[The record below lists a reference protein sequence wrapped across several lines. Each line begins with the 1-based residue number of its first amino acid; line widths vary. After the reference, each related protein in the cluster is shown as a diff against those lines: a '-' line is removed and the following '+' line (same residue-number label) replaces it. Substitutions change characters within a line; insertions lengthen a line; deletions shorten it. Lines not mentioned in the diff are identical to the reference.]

1 MIQIS
6 ENWLGTELSLA
17 YVLDALDRYREHPEL
32 YPPRLMGRDE
42 EDDDEEE
49 NPLIQIEGSIGI
61 LNINGPLTSRE
72 SWLDEYFGITSY
84 PAIALS
90 LIHI

>member
-1 MIQIS
+1 MLQVS
-6 ENWLGTELSLA
+6 DHWLGSESSLA
-17 YVLDALDRYREHPEL
+17 YLLEAMDQYRAHPEL
-32 YPPRLMGRDE
+32 YPPRLGVVRAQEDDTDD

-61 LNINGPLTSRE
+61 LNINGPLTSQE
-72 SWLDEYFGITSY
+72 SWLDRY
-84 PAIALS
+84 LS